1 MDFADEELHLEHL
14 AVRFKLEETRD
25 EFKKIF
31 EQCQEEL
38 RKKGTPVKSDT
49 PATTDAEKVGFSMS
63 IHSHIFGFQKARFFV
78 FATVC

>member
-1 MDFADEELHLEHL
+1 MDFSDEELHLEHL

-38 RKKGTPVKSDT
+38 KKKGTPVKSDT
-49 PATTDAEKVGFSMS
+49 PATTGAEKVS
-63 IHSHIFGFQKARFFV
+63 
-78 FATVC
+78 